1 MLKEF
6 QIPNIVIVIPL
17 CPVKVED
24 VKKQLSSIDP
34 KVLLFLSKIKKLRVH
49 ELEHMDLNRIYTI
62 SILRETHLRNS
73 QRIDNESFIFHLLA
87 E

>member
-1 MLKEF
+1 MVRCRKRGKGVLKEF

-34 KVLLFLSKIKKLRVH
+34 KFLFFLSMIKNL
-49 ELEHMDLNRIYTI
+49 
-62 SILRETHLRNS
+62 
-73 QRIDNESFIFHLLA
+73 
-87 E
+87 